1 MAASSSRTCPLRTQA
16 APTHECWR
24 TSPSPLRPVGGV
36 LYCVVLCCIVLWW
49 WLADVQV
56 CPACLHMRRASS
68 GLRPS
73 LAGCVSGWGGGGVCV
88 AGGWWVASVLR
99 PGVGAQEGRPAALR
113 IFDPTTPT
121 PLRPGAGETV
131 AFVGPSGSGKST
143 ICAMIQKQYRPLVGS
158 AFQRDRPPRARR
170 AHTPFCDV
178 SPVEGAG
185 LCGAVHAPMLLTRCV

>member
-1 MAASSSRTCPLRTQA
+1 VAC
-16 APTHECWR
+16 CI
-24 TSPSPLRPVGGV
+24 V
-36 LYCVVLCCIVLWW
+36 LYCVVLCCGGGWPMCRCAL
-49 WLADVQV
+49 LACTCGVRAVGSAPPLLGV
-56 CPACLHMRRASS
+56 CL
-68 GLRPS
+68 G
-73 LAGCVSGWGGGGVCV
+73 GGGGVCV